1 MATVFDSLFQ
11 QAGFP
16 LLLEQFGE
24 SIEYVPRSGGSRSIL
39 AIVEREPPAVMDAA
53 GNAVVPQFVVRVY
66 NSCRSGISSQEMDTG
81 GDQVRFV
88 RRIGEVIPETY
99 SVGQIL
105 SQSGGVLRFTV
116 V

>member
-11 QAGFP
+11 QTGFP
-16 LLLEQFGE
+16 MLLAQFGE
-24 SIEYVPRSGGSRSIL
+24 SLEYVPRSGGSRTMT
-39 AIVEREPPAVMDAA
+39 AIIEREPPAVMDAA
-53 GNAVVPQFVVRVY
+53 GNAVVPQFIVRVY

-81 GDQVRFV
+81 GDQVRFA

-99 SVGQIL
+99 SVGQII